1 MASLKRVQN
10 FISDAFS
17 FVNQEPGRTPVLVM
31 DALDETGDVAGTAI
45 QKTATRCPHLA
56 LQTLPAGKHPTLSK
70 PLKTG
75 KKLVG
80 HLPPGCRHVHEP
92 RSGEIVQGPQSRDRK
107 DDGSLAA
114 VVGAGGCGRLTAFVA
129 QKDSGLPV
137 VKVGEADPVGE
148 LQNGD
153 ELRHAWELRLA
164 RRAIGFKTVLRIVGL
179 EVAFRVFRV
188 N

>member
-1 MASLKRVQN
+1 MRASAR
-10 FISDAFS
+10 SGDS
-17 FVNQEPGRTPVLVM
+17 TPRARRS
-31 DALDETGDVAGTAI
+31 ALAI

-56 LQTLPAGKHPTLSK
+56 LQPLPAGKHPTLSK

>member
-31 DALDETGDVAGTAI
+31 DALDETRDGAAPAI
-45 QKTATRCPHLA
+45 PTPDTRCPPLA
-56 LQTLPAGKHPTLSK
+56 LQPLPAGKHPTLSK
-70 PLKTG
+70 PLKIG

-129 QKDSGLPV
+129 KKDSGLPV
-137 VKVGEADPVGE
+137 VKVGKADPVGE
-148 LQNGD
+148 
-153 ELRHAWELRLA
+153 
-164 RRAIGFKTVLRIVGL
+164 
-179 EVAFRVFRV
+179 FRMETSL
-188 N
+188 